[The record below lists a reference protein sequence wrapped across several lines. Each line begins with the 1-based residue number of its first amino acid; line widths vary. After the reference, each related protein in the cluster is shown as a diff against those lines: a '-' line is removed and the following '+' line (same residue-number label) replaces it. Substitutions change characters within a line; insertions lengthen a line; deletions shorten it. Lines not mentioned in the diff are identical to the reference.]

1 MMRLKLFEDFS
12 KVEDKDYGDS
22 RGSSNINKHHF
33 SHGFLKYEEELK
45 EIVRN
50 IFIELEDTNHTVLID
65 IDKLSIVVDIEPI
78 VEDQINNEMHNY
90 SVDYDIVKE
99 CSENFVEYIKERN
112 PNIDNRIGLKVKY
125 SIEFYDNVINDYG
138 TIEYKNWGK
147 RYFYDEFPHEEWK
160 GKIFQLKIVL
170 GL

>member
-1 MMRLKLFEDFS
+1 MTF
-12 KVEDKDYGDS
+12 
-22 RGSSNINKHHF
+22 NKHHF

-78 VEDQINNEMHNY
+78 VEDQINNEMYNY

-112 PNIDNRIGLKVKY
+112 PNIDNRIGLEVKY

-138 TIEYKNWGK
+138 DIEYKNWVRDISLMNFHMKSGK
-147 RYFYDEFPHEEWK
+147 VKYFN
-160 GKIFQLKIVL
+160 
-170 GL
+170 